1 MSYSVKFY
9 SVGIH
14 VKKNLPITNREND
27 YPASQRIVSTTNTK
41 GITTYVNDDFLSIA
55 GFTEDELIG
64 KSHNIV
70 RHPEMPPAA
79 FKDMWDTIK
88 ADKPWMGIVKNRC
101 KNGDHYWVDAFVT
114 QIIENGQTVGY
125 QSVRLKPKREYV
137 KSAENLY
144 QEIWNGT
151 PFWKSFL
158 AKITPKLTGSIVY
171 TQIAALIVALLLSN
185 AMSSM
190 GWIGHIGGLIA
201 GIVVGV
207 IGANFV
213 AAPWRAASEEASS
226 IFSNPIAQ
234 QVYTGRAD
242 ELGQLQLAIKM
253 LQSQLETVV
262 WRIGDAAGNLEESAL
277 QAVDISRKTN
287 DDMDRQAKEIEMVA
301 TAMNEMTA
309 TVHDVASNASHTA
322 EATRVADQEVQTGK
336 VVVHESINTIGELAK
351 RVEEAVTVIAKLAQ
365 DSEQIGS
372 VVEVIRGIAEQ
383 TNLLALNAAI
393 EAARAGE
400 QGRGFAVVADEV
412 RTLASRTQSSTDEIQ
427 VMIQKLQDAAGQA
440 VGVMEQGQQAARSS
454 VEQASHAGES
464 LDSITRAVDTITAM
478 TTQIATAAEEQS
490 AVAEEINRNV
500 VNISSLASQTH
511 EAANTALLD
520 NEKLETEVR
529 KMQDM
534 VKQFG
539 AS

>member
-1 MSYSVKFY
+1 M
-9 SVGIH
+9 
-14 VKKNLPITNREND
+14 KKNLPITNREND
-27 YPASQRIVSTTNTK
+27 YPASQRIVSTTDLK
-41 GITTYVNDDFLSIA
+41 GITNYVNDDFLSIA
-55 GFTEDELIG
+55 GFSEDELLG
-64 KSHNIV
+64 KNHNVV
-70 RHPEMPPAA
+70 RHPDMPPAA
-79 FKDMWDTIK
+79 FKDLWDTIK

-114 QIIENGQTVGY
+114 QIKENGQTIGY
-125 QSVRLKPKREYV
+125 QSVRLKPNRQHVDTAEKLYREV
-137 KSAENLY
+137 WK
-144 QEIWNGT
+144 GT
-151 PFWKSFL
+151 PGLKAL
-158 AKITPKLTGSIVY
+158 LGKLTPQLTGSIIYSQV
-171 TQIAALIVALLLSN
+171 AALVVATVVSV
-185 AMSSM
+185 AMASM
-190 GWIGHIGGLIA
+190 GWVGALAGLVA
-201 GIVVGV
+201 GLVVGV
-207 IGANFV
+207 VGANMI
-213 AAPWRAASEEASS
+213 ASPWRQAASDAAE

-234 QVYTGRAD
+234 HVYTGRAD

-277 QAVDISRKTN
+277 QAVAVSRRTN
-287 DDMDRQAKEIEMVA
+287 DDMDRQAKEIDMVA

-309 TVHDVASNASHTA
+309 TVHDVASNATHTA

-336 VVVHESINTIGELAK
+336 AVVNESITTIGQLAK
-351 RVEEAVTVIAKLAQ
+351 RVEEAVAVIAKLAQ

-427 VMIQKLQDAAGQA
+427 DMIQKLQDAAGQA

-464 LDSITRAVDTITAM
+464 LESITRAVDTITAM

-500 VNISSLASQTH
+500 VNISNLASGTH

-520 NEKLETEVR
+520 NEKLEREVR
-529 KMQDM
+529 KLQSM

-539 AS
+539 SS

>member
-114 QIIENGQTVGY
+114 QIKENGQTVGY
-125 QSVRLKPKREYV
+125 QSVRLKPKREFV

>member
-114 QIIENGQTVGY
+114 QIKENGQTVGY
-125 QSVRLKPKREYV
+125 QSVRLKPKREYF

-207 IGANFV
+207 IGANYV

-226 IFSNPIAQ
+226 IFSDPIAQ

-427 VMIQKLQDAAGQA
+427 VMIQKLQNAAGQA
-440 VGVMEQGQQAARSS
+440 VGVMEQGQQAARSI

>member
-1 MSYSVKFY
+1 M
-9 SVGIH
+9 
-14 VKKNLPITNREND
+14 KKNLPVTNREND
-27 YPASQRIVSTTNTK
+27 YPASQRIVSTTDLRGMTN
-41 GITTYVNDDFLSIA
+41 YVNDDFLSIA
-55 GFTEDELIG
+55 GFSEDELLG
-64 KSHNIV
+64 KSHNVV
-70 RHPEMPPAA
+70 RHPDMPPAA
-79 FKDMWDTIK
+79 FKDLWDTIK
-88 ADKPWMGIVKNRC
+88 SDKPWMGIVKNRC

-114 QIIENGQTVGY
+114 QIKENGQTIGY
-125 QSVRLKPKREYV
+125 QSVRLKPKRQHVDTAV
-137 KSAENLY
+137 KLY
-144 QEIWNGT
+144 QEVWKGT
-151 PFWKSFL
+151 PSWKAML
-158 AKITPKLTGSIVY
+158 GKLTPNLTGSIVY
-171 TQIAALIVALLLSN
+171 CQTAALLVATVVSV
-185 AMSSM
+185 AMSGM
-190 GWIGHIGGLIA
+190 GWVGAVAGLVA
-201 GIVVGV
+201 GLVVGV
-207 IGANFV
+207 VGANMI
-213 AAPWRAASEEASS
+213 ATPWRQAASDAAT

-234 QVYTGRAD
+234 HVYTGRGD

-277 QAVDISRKTN
+277 QAVDVSRRTN
-287 DDMDRQAKEIEMVA
+287 DDMDRQAKEIDMVA

-309 TVHDVASNASHTA
+309 TVHDVASNATHTA

-336 VVVHESINTIGELAK
+336 AVVNESITTIGQLAT
-351 RVEEAVTVIAKLAQ
+351 RVEEAVAVIAKLAQ

-412 RTLASRTQSSTDEIQ
+412 RTLASRTQTSTDEIQ
-427 VMIQKLQDAAGQA
+427 DMIQKLQDAAGQA

-464 LDSITRAVDTITAM
+464 LESITRAVDTITAM

-500 VNISSLASQTH
+500 VNISNLASGTH

-520 NEKLETEVR
+520 NEKLEREVR
-529 KMQDM
+529 KLQSM

-539 AS
+539 SQ

>member
-114 QIIENGQTVGY
+114 QIKENGQTVGY

>member
-1 MSYSVKFY
+1 M
-9 SVGIH
+9 
-14 VKKNLPITNREND
+14 KKNLPITKREND
-27 YPASQRIVSTTNTK
+27 YPASQRIVSTTDLK

-55 GFTEDELIG
+55 GFEEDELLH
-64 KSHNIV
+64 KNHNVV

-79 FKDMWDTIK
+79 FQDLWDTIK

-101 KNGDHYWVDAFVT
+101 KNGDYYWVDAFVT
-114 QIIENGQTVGY
+114 AVKENHQTIGY
-125 QSVRLKPKREYV
+125 QSVRLKPIRDHVKRADE
-137 KSAENLY
+137 LY
-144 QEIWNGT
+144 KAIWKGI
-151 PFWKSFL
+151 PGWKSL
-158 AKITPKLTGSIVY
+158 LSKLTPKLTGSIIY
-171 TQIAALIVALLLSN
+171 TQFAAIIGALVVSQLVDGSLGIVA
-185 AMSSM
+185 
-190 GWIGHIGGLIA
+190 GLA
-201 GIVVGV
+201 VGTV
-207 IGANFV
+207 IGSILAFAV
-213 AAPWRAASEEASS
+213 SAPWRRAAEASKS

-234 QVYTGRAD
+234 HVYTGRGD
-242 ELGQLQLAIKM
+242 ELGQLELAIKM

-262 WRIGDAAGNLEESAL
+262 WRIGDASHNLETSAHR
-277 QAVDISRKTN
+277 AVDLSRHTN
-287 DDMDRQAKEIEMVA
+287 EDMDRQANEIEMVA

-322 EATRVADQEVQTGK
+322 EATRLADQEVQAGK
-336 VVVHESINTIGELAK
+336 AVVNQSIETIGQLAK
-351 RVEEAVTVIAKLAQ
+351 RVEEAVAVIAKLAM

-440 VGVMEQGQQAARSS
+440 VGVMEQGQSAAKSS

-464 LDSITRAVDTITAM
+464 LESITRAVDTITAM

-500 VNISSLASQTH
+500 VNISTVASATK
-511 EAANTALLD
+511 EAANSALID
-520 NEKLETEVR
+520 NESLEREVR
-529 KMQDM
+529 KLQQM

-539 AS
+539 AE

>member
-114 QIIENGQTVGY
+114 QIKENGQTVGY

-137 KSAENLY
+137 KTAENLY